1 MEESMTYSQA
11 MKRLEEI
18 MGEVQNGRLD
28 VDELSAAL
36 KEAAALVRFCRAKLL
51 TVDEEV
57 KSLLDDISLT
67 GTAGVE

>member
-1 MEESMTYSQA
+1 MENMTYSQA

-18 MGEVQNGRLD
+18 MDEVQNGKLD

-36 KEAAALVRFCRAKLL
+36 KEAAVLVRFCRAKLL

>member
-1 MEESMTYSQA
+1 MENMTYSQA

-18 MGEVQNGRLD
+18 MDEVQNGKLD

-36 KEAAALVRFCRAKLL
+36 KEATALVRFCRAKLL